1 MRWAIAV
8 LYVATIYLTIPF
20 VPRTWFFLTGSLR
33 LSPSVLSVI
42 FLSAAAL
49 IVLTAVL
56 RTSRLAPRS
65 VGGLVLIGAAYYYLL
80 GHAFVEAVERIH
92 LIEYGVLPWLIW
104 RAIGLEVS
112 IERVVVVWVL
122 SANVGVFDELI
133 QHFTPGR
140 YGEIR
145 DVMIN
150 WMSCTLGMALVA
162 TASGRRSSP
171 GAPAQPRAVA
181 PTAPSAG

>member
-1 MRWAIAV
+1 VKWLAAV

-42 FLSAAAL
+42 VLSAAAL

-56 RTSRLAPRS
+56 RTPRLAPRS
-65 VGGLVLIGAAYYYLL
+65 VGGLVLIGAAYSYLF
-80 GHAFVEAVERIH
+80 GHAFVEAIERIH

-112 IERVVVVWVL
+112 IERVAVVWVL

-145 DVMIN
+145 DVMTN
-150 WMSCTLGMALVA
+150 WMSCTLGMAIIVIGVSRNWKLE
-162 TASGRRSSP
+162 SK
-171 GAPAQPRAVA
+171 
-181 PTAPSAG
+181 